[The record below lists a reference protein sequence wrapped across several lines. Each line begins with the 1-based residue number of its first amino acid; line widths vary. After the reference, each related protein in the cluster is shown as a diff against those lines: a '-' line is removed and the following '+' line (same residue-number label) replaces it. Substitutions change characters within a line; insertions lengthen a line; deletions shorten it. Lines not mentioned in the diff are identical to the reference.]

1 MFPRC
6 NSVCFVVI
14 FSFRFVSNFPNNGM
28 GFLLE
33 YESSDIAPM
42 VTYRVGEVGKCGG
55 IFTFPIGTITS
66 PSYPN
71 FYPQNADCLY
81 TISQP
86 ADRVILLNFISLNL
100 HRDRCNDRLDIR
112 DGPSPDSH
120 LLTRVCGNEI
130 PAPIQTTQNQLWMR

>member
-28 GFLLE
+28 GFKLE

-86 ADRVILLNFISLNL
+86 ADRVILLNVISLNL

-120 LLTRVCGNEI
+120 LLTRVCENEI